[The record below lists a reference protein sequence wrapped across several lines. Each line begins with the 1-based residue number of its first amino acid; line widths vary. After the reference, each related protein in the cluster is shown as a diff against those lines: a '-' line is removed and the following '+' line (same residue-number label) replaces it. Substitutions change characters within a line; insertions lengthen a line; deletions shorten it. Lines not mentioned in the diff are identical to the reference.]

1 MLDEL
6 YSPGLLS
13 SSWSPIF
20 WLVNTDK
27 NDNHGEAVWLGAFN
41 SLIALM
47 GILHPCEYIYYIQ

>member
-6 YSPGLLS
+6 YSPDLLS

-20 WLVNTDK
+20 WLVKTDK
-27 NDNHGEAVWLGAFN
+27 NDNHGEGVWLGAFD

-47 GILHPCEYIYYIQ
+47 GTSHPCEYIQ